1 MLILKHSSH
10 ITQPDFLNVWAL
22 IFKTDQQ
29 LSFIKFMVDIIPPVI
44 ISLGQILKMSL
55 NIFV

>member
-29 LSFIKFMVDIIPPVI
+29 LSFIKFTVDIIPPVI

-55 NIFV
+55 SIFV